1 MKDIHFVDT
10 TLRDGQLSLWASNMT
25 TGMMLPVVENIDRA
39 GFEGMELLS
48 SAFFKKCVRDLK
60 DDLWERAR
68 LVAKR
73 VKYTPLRSIRSRS
86 MLAFQ
91 LTPPAIT
98 DLWLERLA
106 ANGITEL
113 RTSDPS
119 NTPKYWA
126 EAIRTANRV
135 GLKTILNII
144 YSISPKHSD
153 DYFAYR
159 FREAARLKPY
169 RLCFKDPGGLLTPD
183 ATRRLVPILLREAK
197 GTPVEFHTHC
207 NTGLGALCCLEAI
220 KLGITSINT
229 AIPPLADG
237 SSNPSVFN
245 VAMNARALGYHPVI
259 DEDAIKPVR
268 DHFTAIAK
276 QEKLPVGKPLEY
288 DAFHPLHQVPG
299 GMISNFR
306 FQLSNLGKLEKL
318 PEVLEEVIRVRAE
331 FGYPIMVTPYSQ
343 FFGVQA
349 AVNVMVGERYKEVTD
364 EVLLYALGL
373 WGEEEAESIE
383 PNLKDKLL
391 RRPRAKELSK
401 LKAPEMTLKQFR
413 EKFSGAGVSD
423 DDTILRYFRRSR
435 ICRRDES
442 RGTDQ
447 GIRERKEPLVDVDRA
462 GDPANKFPAD
472 LRPARKLDG
481 SPGKKKRRVTP
492 QELSSHRM
500 LISMQA
506 IRNRQNLGAGQS
518 NCVIASLT
526 LAGCYSNPQFDIC
539 NLRFRAS

>member
-1 MKDIHFVDT
+1 MPWEFDNVETLGKGHKGLQQNMKDIHFVDT

-25 TGMMLPVVENIDRA
+25 TGMLLPTVENIDRA

-73 VKYTPLRSIRSRS
+73 VKHTPLRSIRSRS

-91 LTPPAIT
+91 ITPPAIA

-119 NTPKYWA
+119 NTPKYWS
-126 EAIRTANRV
+126 EAIRAANRV

-153 DYFAYR
+153 EYFAYR
-159 FREAARLKPY
+159 FREAAKLKPY
-169 RLCFKDPGGLLTPD
+169 RLCFKDPGGLLTPE
-183 ATRRLVPILLREAK
+183 ATRRLVPILLREANEI
-197 GTPVEFHTHC
+197 PVEFHTHC

-229 AIPPLADG
+229 AIPPLADA

-245 VAMNARALGYHPVI
+245 VTMNARALGYHPVI
-259 DEDAIKPVR
+259 DEEALKPVR

-276 QEKLPVGKPLEY
+276 REKLPIGKPLEY

-318 PEVLEEVIRVRAE
+318 PEVLQEVTRVRAE

-364 EVLLYALGL
+364 EVFLYALGL

-383 PNLKDKLL
+383 PNLRNELL
-391 RRPRAKELSK
+391 HRPRAKELSR
-401 LKAPEMTLKQFR
+401 LKAPEMTVREFR
-413 EKFSGAGVSD
+413 EKFGGAGVSD
-423 DDTILRYFRRSR
+423 DEAILRYFAGEEYVAAMKTTAPAREYVGRKSLLLTLIEQAIKRKNSR
-435 ICRRDES
+435 QIYVR
-442 RGTDQ
+442 Q
-447 GIRERKEPLVDVDRA
+447 GDLTIRLEKRKEVQTV
-462 GDPANKFPAD
+462 
-472 LRPARKLDG
+472 
-481 SPGKKKRRVTP
+481 
-492 QELSSHRM
+492 
-500 LISMQA
+500 
-506 IRNRQNLGAGQS
+506 
-518 NCVIASLT
+518 
-526 LAGCYSNPQFDIC
+526 
-539 NLRFRAS
+539 

>member
-25 TGMMLPVVENIDRA
+25 TGMMLPIVENIDRA

-48 SAFFKKCVRDLK
+48 SAFFKKSVRDLK

-68 LVAKR
+68 LVAQRAKH
-73 VKYTPLRSIRSRS
+73 TPLRSIRSRS

-91 LTPPAIT
+91 ITPPAMT

-153 DYFAYR
+153 DYFADR
-159 FREAARLKPY
+159 FREDAKLKPY

-183 ATRRLVPILLREAK
+183 ATRRLVPILLREAN
-197 GTPVEFHTHC
+197 GIPVEFHTHC

-229 AIPPLADG
+229 AIPPLADA

-245 VAMNARALGYHPVI
+245 VAMNARSLGYHPVI
-259 DEDAIKPVR
+259 DEEAIKPVR

-276 QEKLPVGKPLEY
+276 QEKLPIGKPLEY
-288 DAFHPLHQVPG
+288 DALHPMHQVPG

-318 PEVLEEVIRVRAE
+318 PEVLEEVSRVRAE

-364 EVLLYALGL
+364 EVLLYTLGL
-373 WGEEEAESIE
+373 WGDEEAQSIE
-383 PNLKDKLL
+383 PNLRDKLL
-391 RRPRAKELSK
+391 QRPRAKELSK

-413 EKFSGAGVSD
+413 EKFGGPGVSD
-423 DDTILRYFRRSR
+423 DEAILRYFAG
-435 ICRRDES
+435 E
-442 RGTDQ
+442 
-447 GIRERKEPLVDVDRA
+447 EYVDAMKAA
-462 GDPANKFPAD
+462 G
-472 LRPARKLDG
+472 PAREYISEKNSL
-481 SPGKKKRRVTP
+481 
-492 QELSSHRM
+492 LM
-500 LISMQA
+500 LIEQL
-506 IRNRQNLGAGQS
+506 IKRNNSRQIYVRHGNLTVRLERRRETQT
-518 NCVIASLT
+518 V
-526 LAGCYSNPQFDIC
+526 
-539 NLRFRAS
+539 